1 MPKSTSLSFQLH
13 SCDTLEDTSSNCGE
27 RAGNSRYWGWGGGV
41 GGGARHREE
50 TSCTPGDSFPL
61 QNKYSKRAK
70 L

>member
-1 MPKSTSLSFQLH
+1 VESGLGIA
-13 SCDTLEDTSSNCGE
+13 DI
-27 RAGNSRYWGWGGGV
+27 GV
-41 GGGARHREE
+41 GGGGCKAQRHREE